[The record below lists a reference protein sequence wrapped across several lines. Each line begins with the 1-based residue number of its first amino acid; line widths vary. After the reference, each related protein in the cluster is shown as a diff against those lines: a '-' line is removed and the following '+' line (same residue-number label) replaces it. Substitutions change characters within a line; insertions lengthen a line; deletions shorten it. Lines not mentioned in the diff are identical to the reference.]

1 MATCLKSIS
10 KSLNRSHNE
19 IMRANDNIF
28 IVRLLTLFIFLVAL
42 ILPSLSC
49 MFYLSGSYDP
59 RLVEMLLTIGAS
71 MATAVVILFGLPYLI
86 GLILNEI
93 V

>member
-1 MATCLKSIS
+1 MSCLKSIS
-10 KSLNRSHNE
+10 KCLNKSHDDM
-19 IMRANDNIF
+19 MRVNDNIF
-28 IVRLLTLFIFLVAL
+28 IVRLLTLLMLLIAL
-42 ILPSLSC
+42 ILPSVSC
-49 MFYLSGSYDP
+49 MLYLSGSYHP

-71 MATAVVILFGLPYLI
+71 MAMMVVILFGIPYLI

>member
-10 KSLNRSHNE
+10 KSLNKSHNE

-28 IVRLLTLFIFLVAL
+28 IIRLLTISLFLAAL

-49 MFYLSGSYDP
+49 IMYLSGGYEP
-59 RLVEMLLTIGAS
+59 RLVELLLTSGATI
-71 MATAVVILFGLPYLI
+71 ATALVILFGLPYLI

>member
-1 MATCLKSIS
+1 MSCLKSMS
-10 KSLNRSHNE
+10 KCLNKAHDE

-28 IVRLLTLFIFLVAL
+28 IVRLLTIVVFLTAL

-49 MFYLSGSYDP
+49 IMYLSGSYQP

-71 MATAVVILFGLPYLI
+71 MATAVVILFGIPYLI

>member
-1 MATCLKSIS
+1 
-10 KSLNRSHNE
+10 
-19 IMRANDNIF
+19 MRANDNIF
-28 IVRLLTLFIFLVAL
+28 IVRLLTLLIFLVAL

-49 MFYLSGSYDP
+49 IMYLSGGYEP
-59 RLVEMLLTIGAS
+59 RLVEFLLTIGAS
-71 MATAVVILFGLPYLI
+71 VATALVILFGIPYLI

>member
-1 MATCLKSIS
+1 MSSCLKSIS
-10 KSLNRSHNE
+10 KSFNKAHDE

-28 IVRLLTLFIFLVAL
+28 IVRLLTLLIFLVAL
-42 ILPSLSC
+42 ILPSVSC
-49 MFYLSGSYDP
+49 IMYLSGSYHP

-71 MATAVVILFGLPYLI
+71 MGTAVVILFGIPYLI